1 MTNLR
6 HPLNLLLLAAVALVT
21 LVGVV
26 LIPADAILP
35 VHFGLDGAANGTMP
49 KLLALAQMPIATA
62 LIWLIFY
69 AIARRGTANARP
81 STAVVLHYG
90 LPALTAIFAAVQ
102 LIIVLLGLGIA
113 VPYFHM
119 A

>member
-1 MTNLR
+1 MLNLR
-6 HPLNLLLLAAVALVT
+6 HPLNLLLLALVVVVT
-21 LVGVV
+21 LAGIV

-35 VHFGLDGAANGTMP
+35 VHFGLDGAVNGTMP

-62 LIWLIFY
+62 LIWLLFY

-90 LPALTAIFAAVQ
+90 LPALTAIFAVVQ
-102 LIIVLLGLGIA
+102 LVIVLLGLGIA
-113 VPYFHM
+113 VPYFHV